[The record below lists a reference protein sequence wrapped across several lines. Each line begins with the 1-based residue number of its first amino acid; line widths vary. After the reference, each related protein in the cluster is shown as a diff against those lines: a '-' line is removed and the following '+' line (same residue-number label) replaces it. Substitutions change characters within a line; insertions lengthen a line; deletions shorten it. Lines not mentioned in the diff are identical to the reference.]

1 MRAKDSINITL
12 VSPPTPVSLPVSP
25 MSGFGIWYEGPLD
38 LDWTPLALIWRI
50 VATPACHSTLMIVV
64 GLVPRSLPG
73 QTYPDWL
80 QWQSIYGTDCK
91 KRLVSIIIDLFEKS
105 IFYSLMSW
113 RFQLKGWSWLLHARV
128 PLNKANLWYKSE
140 NRRSLP
146 AHSFDPLGRLQARRE
161 NRAAPWLH

>member
-1 MRAKDSINITL
+1 MRAKDSINITTSITTNTSITTSITHEWVWHL
-12 VSPPTPVSLPVSP
+12 IRGTIRLGLDTISSHMKDRRHAGLPFYIDDRRWPCPSIP
-25 MSGFGIWYEGPLD
+25 AWSNLPWLTSMAIEL
-38 LDWTPLALIWRI
+38 WR
-50 VATPACHSTLMIVV
+50 
-64 GLVPRSLPG
+64 R
-73 QTYPDWL
+73 L
-80 QWQSIYGTDCK
+80 Q
-91 KRLVSIIIDLFEKS
+91 KRLFSIITDLFEKS